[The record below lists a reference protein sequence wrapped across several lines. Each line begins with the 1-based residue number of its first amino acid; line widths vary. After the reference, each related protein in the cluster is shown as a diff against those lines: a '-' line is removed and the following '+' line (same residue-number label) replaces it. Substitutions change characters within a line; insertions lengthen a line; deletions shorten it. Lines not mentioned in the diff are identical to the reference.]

1 MELKTYVCPNCGANT
16 TNAQNCEYCG
26 SLLVRFVEKG
36 IDVKSISYLNSNDWV
51 FPGLIENLQKNL
63 QLQADNPEGT
73 DVRTDICGG
82 EVYISV
88 FSPAGKLWTWDDGTV
103 IDFTSTNRGLLI
115 ILTFYDVVYQE
126 NKGFRTSQMQRPSK
140 YMSKLLRQDSYK
152 RNFKDLEMYP
162 IFMSREYAEDFE
174 FSNGYET
181 HKESFIKTSIS
192 YAIDFGQDAEGA
204 ARLISRILLKVY
216 GVSRQNNGIR
226 ITTNAGAL
234 DIEKAAKENNSIYTG
249 IDKDFDSEMNKKSN
263 EAFIYNI
270 IGIIVVIFSVIVSF
284 VGC

>member
-1 MELKTYVCPNCGANT
+1 MAELKSYVCPNCGANT
-16 TNAQNCEYCG
+16 TNVQNCEYCG

-82 EVYISV
+82 DVYISV
-88 FSPAGKLWTWDDGTV
+88 FSPAGKLWTWEDGTE

-115 ILTFYDVVYQE
+115 ILTFYDVYQDII
-126 NKGFRTSQMQRPSK
+126 GRQRPSK
-140 YMSKLLRQDSYK
+140 YKSKLLRQDSYK
-152 RNFKDLEMYP
+152 RNIKNLEMFP
-162 IFMSREYAEDFE
+162 LFLSHEYVTEFE
-174 FSNGYET
+174 FTGG
-181 HKESFIKTSIS
+181 SFTKTSIS

-216 GVSRQNNGIR
+216 GVSRQNNDIS

-234 DIEKAAKENNSIYTG
+234 NIEEAAKKNKSNYTG
-249 IDKDFDSEMNKKSN
+249 IDKEFDKDMNMGN
-263 EAFIYNI
+263 IAYNI
-270 IGIIVVIFSVIVSF
+270 CYIICIIVAVILFF